1 MKSNYFAV
9 APPFKLMHSFYGC
22 AIFLPFPPPPEN
34 KPQHKTEL
42 TAGTLY
48 FHELT

>member
-1 MKSNYFAV
+1 MAAVNAFRGEYMSNYSWA
-9 APPFKLMHSFYGC
+9 
-22 AIFLPFPPPPEN
+22 
-34 KPQHKTEL
+34 EL